1 MLKPLHYPIC
11 VFLLVTGIFNCTGGK
26 SKTKNKPL
34 AQTATQSGKAIYT
47 THCISCHALEQ
58 EEIGPKLGGVTSLL
72 PTPELVA
79 FIKNPNAAIE
89 AGNKRAVNLTKRY
102 KMIMPPFDFLKDDEI
117 KSILSYIAE
126 ETQAHNIKPLQVN
139 LDESGHTAE
148 RLTKPVT
155 LSGLKIETE
164 EFAIM
169 PASSEKMPRTRIA
182 NMRTSP
188 AHDGALFVSD
198 QRGLIYRV
206 KGGKPGIFLDIR
218 PLIEDYINE
227 PGLGTGLGSFAFHPD
242 YLENGL
248 IYITHT
254 EAFKGKK
261 ADYEYHDSIKVALQW
276 VVSEWKNNDV
286 KSETFT
292 GKRRELIRI
301 NVPGNV
307 HGIQDIGFVPD
318 IKKKD
323 KDYGLL
329 YIGTGDGGSTIGGY
343 PALCHDLHSLLGTII
358 RIDPLG
364 KNGKNGNYGIP
375 ADNPFADRPDPKVRK
390 EIYAYGF
397 RNPHRMSWNM
407 THGKRMFSTEIG
419 EANFEE
425 INIIEKGGD
434 YGWNVQEGNYGISP
448 KDLKNVFKPEK
459 PSSTFVKP
467 YALYDHIDG
476 AAISGG
482 AVYEGDIAV
491 LKNKYLFGDIVSGR
505 IFYTNVDKTLS
516 DSSVRELSIIQ
527 DGKDTSLR
535 EMTGSKRV
543 DLRIE
548 YDVFT
553 KNLYIMTKSDGK
565 IRKVTAAHLH
575 KNP

>member
-1 MLKPLHYPIC
+1 MFKTLHYLFC
-11 VFLLVTGIFNCTGGK
+11 AFLLAFGMINCTGSK
-26 SKTKNKPL
+26 SKTLNNSV
-34 AQTATQSGKAIYT
+34 ARTTGQSGKEIYT
-47 THCISCHALEQ
+47 THCVSCHALEQ

-72 PTPELVA
+72 STPELVA

-89 AGNKRAVNLTKRY
+89 AGNKRAVSLTKRY

-126 ETQAHNIKPLQVN
+126 ETKTHNIKPLQVD
-139 LDESGHTAE
+139 LEGPKGTTE
-148 RLTKPVT
+148 RLARPVIA
-155 LSGLKIETE
+155 SGLKVETE
-164 EFAIM
+164 EFVTM

-182 NMRTSP
+182 NMRPSP

-198 QRGLIYRV
+198 QRGLIYKIKDATPSV
-206 KGGKPGIFLDIR
+206 FFDIR
-218 PLIEDYINE
+218 PLVENFINE

-242 YLENGL
+242 YLKNGL
-248 IYITHT
+248 LYITHT
-254 EAFKGKK
+254 EAFKEKK
-261 ADYEYHDSIKVALQW
+261 ADYEYPDSINVFLQW
-276 VVSEWKNNDV
+276 VVSEWKINDV
-286 KSETFT
+286 NSEIFA

-307 HGIQDIGFVPD
+307 HGTQDIGFVPD
-318 IKKKD
+318 ID
-323 KDYGLL
+323 KTDKNYGLL
-329 YIGTGDGGSTIGGY
+329 YIGTGDGGSTIGGH
-343 PALCHDLHSLLGTII
+343 PELCHNLTSLLGTII

-364 KNGKNGNYGIP
+364 NDSKNGQYGIP
-375 ADNPFADRPDPKVRK
+375 IDNALVMSADPNVRK

-397 RNPHRMSWNM
+397 RNPHRMSW
-407 THGKRMFSTEIG
+407 HGGKMFSTEVG

-425 INIIEKGGD
+425 VNIIEKGGD
-434 YGWNVQEGNYGISP
+434 YGWNIQEGNYGISP
-448 KDLKNVFKPEK
+448 KDLKNVFKLEK
-459 PSSTFVKP
+459 PSETIIRP
-467 YALYDHIDG
+467 YAVYDHIDG

-482 AVYEGDIAV
+482 AVYEGDIAA

-516 DSSVRELSIIQ
+516 DSTVQELGIIV
-527 DGKDTSLR
+527 DGKDSNLR

-548 YDVFT
+548 YDAYT

-565 IRKVTAAHLH
+565 IRKATGAHLF